1 MAGEKMDITD
11 LRGVKEFIKDTLKYI
26 SIIIIV
32 LIIYLY
38 VVSFQQVIGP
48 SMQPNYQEGEIYL
61 LNKFKYKLTNPKRFE
76 VIVLNN
82 KKSKFMIKRV
92 IGLPGEHIEY
102 RDDTLYVNGKIIK
115 EQFSK
120 MLEPDETGILEKNV
134 DLIIPENCYYVLGDN
149 RVNSEDSRMFGCVL
163 EKDII
168 GKVEIRIWPLFKSK
182 K

>member
-1 MAGEKMDITD
+1 MDITD
-11 LRGVKEFIKDTLKYI
+11 LRGVKEFIKDTMKYI
-26 SIIIIV
+26 LIIIAV
-32 LIIYLY
+32 LLVYLY
-38 VVSFQQVIGP
+38 IVSFQQVLGP

-61 LNKFKYKLTNPKRFE
+61 LNKLKYKIMKPKRFE

-102 RDDTLYVNGKIIK
+102 RDDTLYVNGKIVAEK
-115 EQFSK
+115 FSK
-120 MLEPDETGILEKNV
+120 TLEPDATKILEKNI
-134 DLIIPENCYYVLGDN
+134 DLIIPEHCYYVMGDN

-163 EKDII
+163 EKDIV
-168 GKVEIRIWPLFKSK
+168 GKVEFRIWPLVGNK

>member
-1 MAGEKMDITD
+1 MDITD
-11 LRGVKEFIKDTLKYI
+11 LREVKEFIKDTMKY
-26 SIIIIV
+26 V
-32 LIIYLY
+32 LIIIAVLLVYLY
-38 VVSFQQVIGP
+38 IVSFQQVLGP

-61 LNKFKYKLTNPKRFE
+61 LNKLKYKIINPKRFE

-102 RDDTLYVNGKIIK
+102 RDDTLYINGKIIK

-120 MLEPDETGILEKNV
+120 TLEPDETNILEKNV
-134 DLIIPENCYYVLGDN
+134 DLVIPENCYYVLGDN
-149 RVNSEDSRMFGCVL
+149 RVNSEDSRTFGCI
-163 EKDII
+163 EKKDIV
-168 GKVEIRIWPLFKSK
+168 GKVEFRIWPLFKSK